1 MKRKLVYLTGF
12 MASGK
17 STVGPILAN
26 TLGWNFYDL
35 DGLIEIN
42 CGKSIRKIFK
52 EEGEKFFRNLEKE
65 TLTEVS
71 KLDKFIIALGGGTII
86 EQVNLDLIKS
96 SGLLIYLDSSP
107 EETYKRVR
115 FKRDRPALLFD
126 GDFEPTKEEFL
137 EKINLILAKRINY
150 YNQSDYKLNTDNLYV
165 GETVEKLVDI
175 IKKELLIEKD
185 KR

>member
-26 TLGWNFYDL
+26 TLGWNFCDL
-35 DGLIEIN
+35 DGLLEIKL
-42 CGKSIRKIFK
+42 GKSVRNIF
-52 EEGEKFFRNLEKE
+52 EQDGEKVFRTLEKE
-65 TLTEVS
+65 ILAEVS
-71 KLDKFIIALGGGTII
+71 KLDKFIIALGGGTIV
-86 EQVNLDLIKS
+86 EEGNLKIIKS
-96 SGLLIYLDSSP
+96 SGLLIYLESSP

-126 GDFEPTKEEFL
+126 GDTEPTKEEFL
-137 EKINLILAKRINY
+137 ERINLILTKRLIY
-150 YNQSDYKLNTDNLYV
+150 YNQADCKLNTDNLYV
-165 GETVEKLVDI
+165 GDTVEKLEAI

-185 KR
+185 